1 MKSKLV
7 SKGYFIGSVCIYNC
21 CLDAIKCFAFY
32 SQTFSNIHVVKKGGN
47 WSNPDSIVAV
57 SALIIDIMSTWTKS

>member
-32 SQTFSNIHVVKKGGN
+32 SQTFPNIHVVKKGVN
-47 WSNPDSIVAV
+47 
-57 SALIIDIMSTWTKS
+57 